1 MYSDHYTCVLTL
13 GNLPR
18 VRERKEEKRV
28 MWNLT
33 KEGGWERY
41 YLLTEEYSKVFEKI
55 VEDKETSVEE
65 KND

>member
-1 MYSDHYTCVLTL
+1 
-13 GNLPR
+13 
-18 VRERKEEKRV
+18 

-65 KND
+65 KNDKI